1 MIKFKDF
8 ITANMT
14 ELWESDPLKEI
25 AEPIEV
31 CFDEHRFLFAV
42 DWHISNKDDLKK
54 FVSKKVYD
62 SYVEKIWLDQNTG
75 RIGIA
80 LTNELDKNDD

>member
-14 ELWESDPLKEI
+14 VLWENDPLKET
-25 AEPIEV
+25 AEPIEIL
-31 CFDEHRFLFAV
+31 FDESKFLLAI
-42 DWHISNKDDLKK
+42 DWYNGNEDDLKK

-75 RIGIA
+75 RIGIT